1 MAEIA
6 KLKAEKSFLKSSM
19 NKDDSELSVSD
30 PSNSK
35 ISSLLSSKSHELL
48 TSDGKTLSK
57 STTSQKEHRLTSS
70 SAIDSTIKD
79 LHDEIYK
86 NGENS
91 LHSTDT
97 LLSSGSKI
105 ADILKQL

>member
-1 MAEIA
+1 
-6 KLKAEKSFLKSSM
+6 M
-19 NKDDSELSVSD
+19 NKENSELSD
-30 PSNSK
+30 PTSSK
-35 ISSLLSSKSHELL
+35 ISSLLSSTSHELF
-48 TSDGKTLSK
+48 TSDGKTTSK

-86 NGENS
+86 NGASS

-97 LLSSGSKI
+97 LLSSGSRI